1 MENLNELFEEMLKDV
16 YFAEKTIVKALP
28 KLSKHATSP
37 ALKLGFDNHLAE
49 TTEQVKRLEQIF
61 HALDLKAEAKECPA
75 ILGLMEEAKELMG
88 EVQPS
93 PLLDAGL
100 AAHARAVEHY
110 EIARYTALHEW
121 SGVMGMTEVST
132 LLEATLAEEVACDK
146 ALTKLAKSELNET
159 AAGEAPGAKPTGRPA
174 LKAVGSD
181 TPPST
186 SQGRG
191 DKKKTA

>member
-1 MENLNELFEEMLKDV
+1 MDTLNDVFEDMLKDV

-37 ALKLGFDNHLAE
+37 ELKLGFDNHLVE
-49 TTEQVKRLEQIF
+49 THEQVKRLEQIF
-61 HALDLKAEAKECPA
+61 RALDLKVEAKECPA
-75 ILGLMEEAKELMG
+75 ILGLMEEAKELMD

-121 SGVMGMTEVST
+121 SGVLGTTEVSA
-132 LLEATLAEEVACDK
+132 LLAATLAEEVACDK
-146 ALTKLAKSELNET
+146 ALTKLAKSELNDA
-159 AAGEAPGAKPTGRPA
+159 AAGEKPSAKPAAKTAMKSVSR
-174 LKAVGSD
+174 D
-181 TPPST
+181 TPTPASE
-186 SQGRG
+186 GRS
-191 DKKKTA
+191 DKKKSA